1 MNMAFSKCLCD
12 QYNHW
17 LRFVSPHKIWGKNYI
32 TTKQTKK
39 QNCVKGHLAH
49 TGICFVIFSS
59 TLILLDTDKLHSKTD
74 PTFKTK
80 MYCHSHLL
88 RELTPPRVVHQQVS
102 TISAHHFT
110 NLQNMIPN
118 RCTTK
123 VHMKICVWIFYTH
136 QAVLLNKWLLM
147 WAEKQA
153 SCYCCK
159 WNQFCSFAQL

>member
-1 MNMAFSKCLCD
+1 MMRAFQQIALEMISRSFRRSLLLKEVMVSICTWRFQNVCVTSTITN
-12 QYNHW
+12 YNLFHHIK
-17 LRFVSPHKIWGKNYI
+17 FEEK
-32 TTKQTKK
+32 TKQTKK
-39 QNCVKGHLAH
+39 QNCVRGHLAH

-88 RELTPPRVVHQQVS
+88 RELTPPRVVHLQVS
-102 TISAHHFT
+102 TIFAHHFT

-123 VHMKICVWIFYTH
+123 VHMKICV
-136 QAVLLNKWLLM
+136 
-147 WAEKQA
+147 
-153 SCYCCK
+153 
-159 WNQFCSFAQL
+159 

>member
-1 MNMAFSKCLCD
+1 MRKKLLN
-12 QYNHW
+12 N
-17 LRFVSPHKIWGKNYI
+17 
-32 TTKQTKK
+32 QTNKK
-39 QNCVKGHLAH
+39 TRGHLAH

-59 TLILLDTDKLHSKTD
+59 TLILLDTDKLRSKTD

-88 RELTPPRVVHQQVS
+88 RELTPPRVVHLQVS

-123 VHMKICVWIFYTH
+123 VHMKICVRIFYTH

-153 SCYCCK
+153 SYYCWN
-159 WNQFCSFAQL
+159 WNQFCTIIKGY